1 MTDPYKV
8 LGVSYNAT
16 DDEIKKAYRELVKKY
31 HPDNYHNSPLADLAN
46 EKMQE
51 INEAYDIIQ
60 KQRAA
65 GSSHSGFGR
74 QNQGGS
80 SQNANSNLVRVRQL
94 ISEGRYAESEIVL
107 DSVLSSERGAEW
119 HFLKGIICAQRGNHF
134 DAAGHIKRACE
145 IDPYNAEYRD
155 AYNKIKNMQ
164 ANYGGYN
171 TSRTSGGGCSTCDIC
186 TGLLCADCLCECCG
200 GDIISCC

>member
-51 INEAYDIIQ
+51 INEAYDMIQ

-74 QNQGGS
+74 QNQGGA
-80 SQNANSNLVRVRQL
+80 SQNANPNLVRVRQL